1 MRYQGECTYLYNIL
15 VEVLQKRRSKWKTFE
30 STVGASREK
39 LEGNSDRFKFVN
51 ISDLQRRKRKILINE
66 TKSGVSVQAQVQ
78 MVPSQKNVF

>member
-30 STVGASREK
+30 SIVGASREK
-39 LEGNSDRFKFVN
+39 LEGNSDQFKFVN